1 MTTPSN
7 AAAAAKTA
15 AATAAKSLKKITFP
29 SPKTVQQWAVD
40 ELEYMGTTITVPKI
54 TELSAWETVEATF
67 RPYNKNAYLSQGGG
81 NQFNPLD
88 IEIYDNDFPSF
99 GKGSP
104 IAFTST
110 LEQGLSLT
118 TKQFE
123 EPDDQSIYKAFT
135 AKNPSLAQLQSGIA
149 AGNWTGEGVYSNA
162 AYAQTIASDEVTSAA
177 TLRDISVPN
186 PTGLL
191 GQIKNAFIGVETM
204 PGSLGWVGGQVTKG
218 DTAVTKAAASAVG
231 GTIASQI
238 ESALTSSTAIRV
250 LLVIVGL
257 VIGFIALK
265 ELTESDHGPGQTI
278 SVPVSNAYQKSKSH
292 AKTATAMAA
301 AS

>member
-1 MTTPSN
+1 MTAPSN

-40 ELEYMGTTITVPKI
+40 ELEYMGTTITIPKI

-110 LEQGLSLT
+110 LKQGLSLT

-149 AGNWTGEGVYSNA
+149 AGNWTGEGVYSNV

-191 GQIKNAFIGVETM
+191 GQIKNAFVGIETAPLAM
-204 PGSLGWVGGQVTKG
+204 VNDVNRNM
-218 DTAVTKAAASAVG
+218 TKAAAGAAKATADAVG

-265 ELTESDHGPGQTI
+265 ELTESDHGPAQTI
-278 SVPVSNAYQKSKSH
+278 SVPVSNAYQKGKSH
-292 AKTATAMAA
+292 AKTAATAA